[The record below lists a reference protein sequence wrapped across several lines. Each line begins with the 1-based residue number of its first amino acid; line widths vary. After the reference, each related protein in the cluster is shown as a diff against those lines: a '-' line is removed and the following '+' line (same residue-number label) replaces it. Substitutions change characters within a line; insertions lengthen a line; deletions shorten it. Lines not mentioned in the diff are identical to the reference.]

1 MTDTPAP
8 TAKPPRLASLKL
20 VLPLLKPYKSLSFGW
35 LFFLAISAT
44 ATLSLPVAVRHMID
58 SGFANANAA
67 NINASFLALFGL
79 AVVLAIATAAR
90 FYCVTLLG
98 EKVVADLR
106 RRLYDH
112 LLVLDQAFYERT
124 RVGELTSRLSADTEL
139 VQTVV
144 GSSLSV
150 ALRNAAT
157 LIGAS
162 VALVWTSPR
171 LAGYA
176 ALVIPIVV
184 LPIVLSGR
192 RLQALSRQSQDRIAD
207 ASAVANETLNAM
219 YAVQAYVREKVESTR
234 YGGAISRALATARR
248 RIGARAALT
257 ALVIVLVFGAI
268 TLVLWAG
275 AKAVMTG
282 ELKAGILSQ
291 FVLYAV
297 FAGGSVGALTEVWGE
312 VQRASG
318 ALERIGEILATEP
331 VIRTPDAPVALAQ
344 PARGEIR
351 FEHVEFRYPTRA
363 DSAALHDFS
372 LHVKPGET
380 VALVGPSGAGKTTL
394 ANLILRLY
402 DLEGGQILIDG
413 QDIAHVTQNS
423 LRGNIGVVSQDT
435 ALFHR
440 SLRDN
445 IKLGMPDATDAQVVA
460 AARKAEA
467 HDFILGLRD
476 NRDRAGYDAYVG
488 ERGVK
493 LSGGQR
499 QRVAIARVFLKDAPI
514 LILDEATSALDSDI
528 EAAIQENLTR
538 LMENKTVI
546 AIAHR
551 LSTIAALDR
560 LVVLDGGRIV
570 EEGTHD
576 ELVALDG
583 LYARLWKRQSGGFL
597 FNEESALE
605 ETRPAE

>member
-8 TAKPPRLASLKL
+8 PATRPRLTSLKL
-20 VLPLLKPYKSLSFGW
+20 VLPLLKPYKGLSIGW
-35 LFFLAISAT
+35 LAFLAISST

-67 NINASFLALFGL
+67 SINASFLALFGL
-79 AVVLAIATAAR
+79 SVVLALATAAR
-90 FYCVTLLG
+90 FFCVTLLG

-106 RRLYDH
+106 RKLYDH
-112 LLVLDQAFYERT
+112 LLLLDQAFYERT

-150 ALRNAAT
+150 AIRNVAT

-176 ALVIPIVV
+176 ALVIPVVV

-192 RLQALSRQSQDRIAD
+192 RLHALSRQSQDRIAD

-234 YGGAISRALATARR
+234 YGDAIVRALATARS

-282 ELKAGILSQ
+282 ELKAGILGQ

-318 ALERIGEILATEP
+318 ALERIGEILDTTPA
-331 VIRTPDAPVALAQ
+331 IRTPDRPLALAR

-351 FEHVEFRYPTRA
+351 FEHVQFRYPSRP
-363 DSAALHDFS
+363 DSAALDDFN
-372 LHVKPGET
+372 LHIRPGET
-380 VALVGPSGAGKTTL
+380 VALVGPSGAGKSTVFHLLLRFHDPAAGAVRVDGNDLRAL
-394 ANLILRLY
+394 ALADLR
-402 DLEGGQILIDG
+402 DA
-413 QDIAHVTQNS
+413 IALVP
-423 LRGNIGVVSQDT
+423 QDT
-435 ALFHR
+435 VIFGASAL
-440 SLRDN
+440 DN
-445 IKLGMPDATDAQVVA
+445 IRFGRVDATEAEVIA
-460 AARKAEA
+460 AARSAEA
-467 HDFILGLRD
+467 HDFLAAQPD
-476 NRDRAGYDAYVG
+476 GYATHLG
-488 ERGVK
+488 ERGVR
-493 LSGGQR
+493 LSGGQQ
-499 QRVAIARVFLKDAPI
+499 QRIAIARALLKDAPI
-514 LILDEATSALDSDI
+514 LLLDEATSNLDAQS
-528 EAAIQENLTR
+528 EAAIQHALER
-538 LMENKTVI
+538 LMQGRTTLV
-546 AIAHR
+546 IAHR
-551 LSTIAALDR
+551 LATVLKADR
-560 LVVLDGGRIV
+560 IVVMDGGRIV
-570 EEGTHD
+570 AQGTHE
-576 ELVALDG
+576 ELMRQDG
-583 LYARLWKRQSGGFL
+583 LYAELARLQF
-597 FNEESALE
+597 A
-605 ETRPAE
+605 A

>member
-380 VALVGPSGAGKTTL
+380 VALVGPSGAGKSTVFHL
-394 ANLILRLY
+394 LLRFY
-402 DLEGGQILIDG
+402 DPNRGGIRIDG
-413 QDIAHVTQNS
+413 ADLRALSLTD
-423 LRGNIGVVSQDT
+423 LRGAIALVPQDT
-435 ALFHR
+435 VIFGASAL
-440 SLRDN
+440 DN
-445 IKLGMPDATDAQVVA
+445 IRFGRVDAPEDAVVA
-460 AARKAEA
+460 AARSAEA
-467 HDFILGLRD
+467 HDFIL
-476 NRDRAGYDAYVG
+476 AQPEGYATYLG
-488 ERGVK
+488 ERGVR
-493 LSGGQR
+493 LSGGQQ
-499 QRVAIARVFLKDAPI
+499 QRIAIARALLKDAPI
-514 LILDEATSALDSDI
+514 LLLDEATSNLDAQS
-528 EAAIQENLTR
+528 EAAIQHALER
-538 LMENKTVI
+538 LMHGRTTLV
-546 AIAHR
+546 IAHR
-551 LSTIAALDR
+551 LATVLKADR
-560 LVVLDGGRIV
+560 IVVMDGGRIV
-570 EEGTHD
+570 AQGTHE
-576 ELVALDG
+576 ELLRQDG
-583 LYARLWKRQSGGFL
+583 LYAELARLQF
-597 FNEESALE
+597 A
-605 ETRPAE
+605 A